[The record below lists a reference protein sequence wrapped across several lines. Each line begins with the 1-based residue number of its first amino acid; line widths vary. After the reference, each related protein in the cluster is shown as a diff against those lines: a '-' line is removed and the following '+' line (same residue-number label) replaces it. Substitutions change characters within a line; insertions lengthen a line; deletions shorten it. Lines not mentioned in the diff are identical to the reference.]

1 LEAGT
6 YDKRAANCKGDLTGD
21 WQESAGGRRLARKQ
35 FGKEQTMDNFT
46 DINLMFGLTKTAD
59 EISPIEK
66 LLNEFE
72 AHEAK
77 EEKTLEEYRKA
88 LGGMRDPATR
98 FVMQLIISDEEK
110 HRAVT
115 HALAATLKGS
125 LNWTKPAASL
135 EGAADA
141 PQINRNLSAVTED
154 FIDLEKAGIKEYK
167 LLLKE
172 SSGYY
177 HDLFKILI
185 EAMIRDSEKHIEM
198 LDFLSRR
205 LKAV

>member
-1 LEAGT
+1 M
-6 YDKRAANCKGDLTGD
+6 DDLTD
-21 WQESAGGRRLARKQ
+21 V
-35 FGKEQTMDNFT
+35 
-46 DINLMFGLTKTAD
+46 NLMFGLTKTAD

-77 EEKTLEEYRKA
+77 EEKTLDEYRKA

-135 EGAADA
+135 EGAADE
-141 PQINRNLSAVTED
+141 PEINRKLSAVTED

-205 LKAV
+205 LKAA